1 MSHELKELL
10 EDVKMTI
17 EETVDDEWTVACQNY
32 DYFKEAEEW
41 EKAGDAYYSS
51 GKYITEESENAFRTT
66 FKRDYDVDTVIEK
79 LRLSPTF
86 RDALKQYIESYA
98 DTKQLWIQENT

>member
-1 MSHELKELL
+1 MSKELKELL
-10 EDVKMTI
+10 EDIKMTI

-51 GKYITEESENAFRTT
+51 GKYITEESEEAFRTN
-66 FKRDYDVDTVIEK
+66 FQRDYDVDTVIDK

-86 RDALKQYIESYA
+86 REAIKDYIKEYA
-98 DTKQLWIQENT
+98 SNKQLYL